1 MQHLETLV
9 PLPGSRLVLERR
21 QAGSERRHSEAREVT
36 SPCSTVQCNTVKI
49 TIAQYNTVKYIS
61 TCTRSHTL
69 SRGWRGQESRCTSP
83 TVTPAHPLYL
93 LLPALLPLLTGD
105 AVAEPQHPAPRPQRA
120 RGQAEEGRRGGGAGS
135 GVLRHCCNYFY
146 LFLW

>member
-1 MQHLETLV
+1 MYNIVYYIPGFLAIKLAPHHHSKTENYIYTVLHLETLV

-36 SPCSTVQCNTVKI
+36 SPCGTVQYSAV
-49 TIAQYNTVKYIS
+49 QYSTAWYS
-61 TCTRSHTL
+61 TCTSSHTL

-105 AVAEPQHPAPRPQRA
+105 AVAEPQDPAPRRA
-120 RGQAEEGRRGGGAGS
+120 SRTQ
-135 GVLRHCCNYFY
+135 L
-146 LFLW
+146 